1 MCSKCRPL
9 HVNISF
15 YKILGNIYICVFYI
29 VKDSYRNPATLVH
42 LLHKLHTSSF
52 CVLMERTCKHSLS
65 HVLVFDHMNLNGS
78 VDISASSG
86 STPCRCKYHWDT
98 VRKKTRKPI
107 YTYICFHMIQI
118 CKEETHL
125 HMIDT
130 LGGVQTAGS
139 LWLEIQPSVLSVYL
153 PLCVWVELQGWPYA

>member
-1 MCSKCRPL
+1 MRQYMC
-9 HVNISF
+9 
-15 YKILGNIYICVFYI
+15 IYIYMCICAYI
-29 VKDSYRNPATLVH
+29 YVYSKRFIQKPCKPGTSLAQTAY
-42 LLHKLHTSSF
+42 SSF

-107 YTYICFHMIQI
+107 
-118 CKEETHL
+118 
-125 HMIDT
+125 
-130 LGGVQTAGS
+130 
-139 LWLEIQPSVLSVYL
+139 
-153 PLCVWVELQGWPYA
+153 